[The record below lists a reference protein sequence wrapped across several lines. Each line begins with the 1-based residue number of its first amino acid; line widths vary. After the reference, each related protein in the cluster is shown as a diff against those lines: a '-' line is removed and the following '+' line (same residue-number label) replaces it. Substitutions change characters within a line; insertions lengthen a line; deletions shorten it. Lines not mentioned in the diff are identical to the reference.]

1 MPTVQIPGRRLA
13 TLALTL
19 ALAVVIGGADGC
31 SSDPNIEGARLYIR
45 NGELTDAIA
54 SLDRALA
61 ANADNVQALTLR
73 AEVRRR
79 QADAATAPAER
90 QAFLDQMAADIQRA
104 HTLAPTDG
112 AVAQE
117 RLQGWALSVT
127 KGNQALTN
135 PAPEQAAVAQGLFR
149 TAIAVLPDSSQG
161 HFGLGLALL
170 RADDAPGAI
179 APLRE
184 AVRIEPGNV
193 SSHIY
198 LSRALLLAEQ
208 NAEGI
213 TVLEEA
219 AERFPANADVQA
231 SLLNAYA
238 VSGRTDDA
246 LARYE
251 GAIAS
256 DPENALLYAN
266 YGTLL
271 LRAGRFDDAVT
282 QLERA
287 TQLAPDDA
295 SAQYNLGAALQN
307 KASALTDEANEL
319 PVGDANYDR
328 LIGERNTFLE
338 RSLPYF
344 LRARELSATAANAED
359 ERDACRALFVVYGGL
374 NRTSDAAAV
383 AECAGESMN

>member
-1 MPTVQIPGRRLA
+1 MPTVLFPGRRLA

-19 ALAVVIGGADGC
+19 ALAVVVGGADGC
-31 SSDPNIEGARLYIR
+31 SSDPNVEGARLYIR
-45 NGELTDAIA
+45 NGELTDAVT

-90 QAFLDQMAADIQRA
+90 QGFLDQMAADIARA
-104 HTLAPTDG
+104 HTLAPADA
-112 AVAQE
+112 AVGQE
-117 RLQGWALSVT
+117 RLQGWALAVT

-135 PAPEQAAVAQGLFR
+135 SAVEPSVAMGLFR
-149 TAIAVLPDSSQG
+149 TAIAVQPDSSQG
-161 HFGLGLALL
+161 HFGLGLAHL

-184 AVRIEPGNV
+184 AVRIEPGTV
-193 SSHIY
+193 SAHIY

-208 NAEGI
+208 NTEGVA
-213 TVLEEA
+213 VLEEA
-219 AERFPANADVQA
+219 ADRFPTNADVQA
-231 SLLNAYA
+231 ALLNAYA

-246 LARYE
+246 LARYAT
-251 GAIAS
+251 AIAA
-256 DPENALLYAN
+256 DPGNALLYSN

-271 LRAGRFDDAVT
+271 LNAGRFDEAVA
-282 QLERA
+282 QLEQA
-287 TQLAPDDA
+287 IALAPDDG

-307 KASALTDEANEL
+307 KASALTDQANDL

-344 LRARELSATAANAED
+344 MRARELAATAGNADD
-359 ERDACRALFVVYGGL
+359 ERGACRALFVVYGGL
-374 NRTSDAAAV
+374 NRATDAAAV
-383 AECAGESMN
+383 AECAGEDMN